1 MASTDLKIVTDN
13 IKMEVLDCYLS
24 LLKNRNLL
32 SVYDENIKLT
42 KQLIEE
48 MKVRSEQGLALAND
62 VTRYELTLS
71 NLTYDRSTVADAVEH
86 LNYSLLVYLGLDEGT
101 MIEPW
106 LGTDEM
112 NQPDLG
118 ASHWRQEAE
127 MSPKLKRLDLAYSQ
141 AKTEE
146 KIVRSR
152 MMPMIGL
159 TAGNSLEGP
168 ITNCAPVKNNNIN
181 TWWVGVKLSM
191 NLSAFYK
198 DNTSLNAA
206 RMQTAKLVDNRQAEK
221 ETIDRKVDQMYK
233 YYTEACRQVETQK
246 KNVELANENYRI
258 VEQRYSADLSLLTD
272 MLDASTS
279 KLDAEVRLVNARV
292 NVVYYYYQLKYI
304 SGNF

>member
-1 MASTDLKIVTDN
+1 M
-13 IKMEVLDCYLS
+13 
-24 LLKNRNLL
+24 
-32 SVYDENIKLT
+32 
-42 KQLIEE
+42 
-48 MKVRSEQGLALAND
+48 
-62 VTRYELTLS
+62 
-71 NLTYDRSTVADAVEH
+71 
-86 LNYSLLVYLGLDEGT
+86 
-101 MIEPW
+101 
-106 LGTDEM
+106 
-112 NQPDLG
+112 
-118 ASHWRQEAE
+118 
-127 MSPKLKRLDLAYSQ
+127 
-141 AKTEE
+141 
-146 KIVRSR
+146 RSR